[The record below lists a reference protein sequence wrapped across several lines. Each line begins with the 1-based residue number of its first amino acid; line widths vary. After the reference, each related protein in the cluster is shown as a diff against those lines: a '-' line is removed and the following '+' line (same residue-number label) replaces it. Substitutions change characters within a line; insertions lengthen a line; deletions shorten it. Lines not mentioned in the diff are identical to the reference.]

1 MFEEEINQ
9 CEELGWIT
17 PQEDCGYFGSAAAT
31 SSCRLGL
38 LLLVQGDIT
47 QRGRAQKARSP

>member
-1 MFEEEINQ
+1 MFEQEINQ

-38 LLLVQGDIT
+38 LLLVQGNTT
-47 QRGRAQKARSP
+47 QRG